1 MNTKYVQM
9 NNLILGLLGLPY
21 IIFSITLDTSI
32 FNKIIIMVAGLIL
45 GVGYLLLGIVQWNVD
60 PQDAAVLHRV
70 LTNSRIY
77 VWIWIIFS
85 IGMDNISRQGMQS
98 KAFVMYST
106 IGLIAIALLQFKFR
120 DKVEVVVENNSKDLD

>member
-21 IIFSITLDTSI
+21 IIFSITLDSSI

-45 GVGYLLLGIVQWNVD
+45 GIGYLLLGIVQWNVD
-60 PQDAAVLHRV
+60 PQDESVLHRMIA
-70 LTNSRIY
+70 NSRIY

-98 KAFVMYST
+98 KVFVMYST
-106 IGLIAIALLQFKFR
+106 IGLIVIALWQFKFR
-120 DKVEVVVENNSKDLD
+120 DKVEAVGKKNAKDLD